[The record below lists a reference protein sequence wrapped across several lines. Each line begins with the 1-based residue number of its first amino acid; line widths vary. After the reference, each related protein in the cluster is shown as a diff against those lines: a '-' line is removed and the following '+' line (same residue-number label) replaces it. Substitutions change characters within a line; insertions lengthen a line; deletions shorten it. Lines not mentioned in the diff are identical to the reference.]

1 MNVVLIGYRG
11 TGKSTV
17 GRLLAVR
24 LGRAL
29 VSFDEEIVRIAGCDI
44 PEIVATFGWSH
55 FRDLEASV
63 VEKFSSLDRLVLDTG
78 GGVIL
83 RQSNVDRLRRNGFL
97 IWLTAPPEVIIE
109 RIQGETQRP
118 ALTPGKTFLDEVQDV
133 LAEREPLY
141 RAAAHAVVDT
151 SGVDPEEI
159 CAGIVGILKDNDIL

>member
-1 MNVVLIGYRG
+1 VNIVLIGYRG

-24 LGRAL
+24 LGRTL
-29 VSFDEEIVRIAGCDI
+29 VSLDEEIVRMAGCGI
-44 PEIVATFGWSH
+44 PEIVAAFGWPH

-63 VEKFSSLDRLVLDTG
+63 VEKFSSIDRLVIDTG

-97 IWLTAPPEVIIE
+97 IWLTAPPAVIIE

-118 ALTPGKTFLDEVQDV
+118 ALTPGKTFLEEVRDV

-141 RAAAHAVVDT
+141 RAAADAVVDT
-151 SGVDPEEI
+151 SGVAPEEI
-159 CAGIVGILKDNDIL
+159 CAGIVRMLEKNAIV